1 VGNVQLSANQLAGY
15 AQNAGFTGTAI
26 TTAVAIALAESGGNT
41 WAIDNDS
48 NGSQD
53 QGLWQ
58 INTVHAAA
66 YPGMVRDPSGSSRAT
81 SGTSV
86 MFDPATNARAA
97 FGISSGGTNFGPWS
111 TYTSGA
117 YRAHLDAASAGAL
130 SPSTTAAGS
139 LTPGASLPGTSLN
152 ALTPTQ
158 QALIAKVGTGTIPT
172 VSSGS
177 VADPAIAGRTDQWFN
192 NAAGPDLA
200 DRVTTQST
208 VELTTAMLS
217 QFALTCVDPDLSIYT
232 SLAPFVDPTGD
243 TAQLAGQFIAF
254 DNELLV
260 LNEIQT
266 TDLTGVPGTILT
278 MSSAC
283 LNWMSTQR
291 NRDIVSGVTASQW
304 IRLKVAEFNT
314 QLPNGVSPVKVLAQ
328 DQNMLTYGSI
338 AMNASL
344 DVTQWQSYFDEAQQL
359 CQNEGAWLFEVGG
372 TVVFARPEWLLDKVP
387 QFTVLWP
394 GLNPPASL
402 PANVMTACLETPV
415 FLRSQQLF
423 TGDTCV
429 LQLDHHT
436 GEQVRPGQEIILT
449 GCGAG
454 NTNMSTPSLGGGTR
468 EYRWLVTQVQWN
480 YDGFATPVQVTLNEA
495 LNPVPAAPGGRQP
508 VSPTTDPTGNPGGD
522 PTYTGVGT
530 GLGAHGPQTVS
541 AFIAELLTQVNKG
554 KKYIY
559 GAVDFSNGAPIGNPT
574 AFDCSSLVQW
584 ALYNV
589 GITSCPRTSG
599 QQYAWAV
606 AARTTCTI
614 AKAIATPG
622 ALVFLGANGSEH
634 VAVSQGGGMF
644 IEAENPTNGIVS
656 NYDNSQWSVACLVP
670 GLVYPGSGS

>member
-1 VGNVQLSANQLAGY
+1 MGNIQLSANQLAGY
-15 AQNAGFTGTAI
+15 AQNAGFTGSAI
-26 TTAVAIALAESGGNT
+26 TTAVAIALAESSGNT
-41 WAIDNDS
+41 WAILNDT

-58 INTVHAAA
+58 INTVHASS
-66 YPGMVRDPSGSSRAT
+66 YPGMVRDPSSSSRAT
-81 SGTSV
+81 AGVSV
-86 MFDPATNARAA
+86 MFHPPSNAKAA
-97 FGISSGGTNFGPWS
+97 FDISSHGTNFSPWAA
-111 TYTSGA
+111 YNSGA
-117 YRAHLDAASAGAL
+117 YRAHLNTAAAGAL
-130 SPSTTAAGS
+130 NPSTTAAGS
-139 LTPGASLPGTSLN
+139 LTPGASPPGTALN

-172 VSSGS
+172 VSSGN

-217 QFALTCVDPDLSIYT
+217 QFSLTCVDPDLSIYT

-243 TAQLAGQFIAF
+243 ASQLAGQFIAF

-266 TDLTGVPGTILT
+266 TDLTGVPATILT

-304 IRLKVAEFNT
+304 IRLKVAEFNS
-314 QLPNGVSPVKVLAQ
+314 QLPNGVTPVKVLAQ
-328 DQNMLTYGSI
+328 DQNMLTYGAI
-338 AMNASL
+338 AMNANL

-394 GLNPPASL
+394 GLNPSPSL
-402 PANVMTACLETPV
+402 PPNVMTACLETPV

-429 LQLDHHT
+429 LQLDHDT
-436 GEQVRPGQEIILT
+436 GEQIRPGQEIILT

-454 NTNMSTPSLGGGTR
+454 STNMNHPSLGGGSR
-468 EYRWLVTQVQWN
+468 AYRWLVSQVQWN

-508 VSPTTDPTGNPGGD
+508 ISPTYDPTGNPGGD
-522 PTYTGVGT
+522 PTYTGAGT
-530 GLGAHGPQTVS
+530 GLAAHGAQTAS
-541 AFIAELLTQVNKG
+541 AFVSEMLTQVTKG
-554 KKYIY
+554 YFY
-559 GAVDFSNGAPIGNPT
+559 GAVDFRNGVPVANPT
-574 AFDCSSLVQW
+574 VFDCSSLVQW

-589 GITSCPRTSG
+589 GIVSCPRTSG

-606 AARTTCTI
+606 AAGTTCTI

-634 VAVSQGGGMF
+634 VAVSMGGGQF
-644 IEAENPTNGIVS
+644 VEAANSTLGVIS
-656 NYDNSQWSVACLVP
+656 GGDNSQWTVACLVP
-670 GLVYPGSGS
+670 GLVYPGAGS